1 MSEEKAPSLRT
12 LQADVA
18 ALDPLD
24 FPCDLLIASP
34 PCTAFG
40 PRRSRHDGTGSL
52 PAVVS
57 FGLPV
62 GGSGQPVSRVP
73 LHRERCPAPNGSS
86 SVARSDRRV

>member
-34 PCTAFG
+34 PATAC
-40 PRRSRHDGTGSL
+40 SRCE
-52 PAVVS
+52 
-57 FGLPV
+57 
-62 GGSGQPVSRVP
+62 GSGLRPDYSGR
-73 LHRERCPAPNGSS
+73 RCEVCAGEQEG
-86 SVARSDRRV
+86 DQ

>member
-40 PRRSRHDGTGSL
+40 N
-52 PAVVS
+52 AVPPPMAQAV
-57 FGLPV
+57 LREAI
-62 GGSGQPVSRVP
+62 GGSD
-73 LHRERCPAPNGSS
+73 HE
-86 SVARSDRRV
+86 

>member
-34 PCTAFG
+34 PCQAWSMAG
-40 PRRSRHDGTGSL
+40 RWIGRRS
-52 PAVVS
+52 
-57 FGLPV
+57 
-62 GGSGQPVSRVP
+62 
-73 LHRERCPAPNGSS
+73 PNNI
-86 SVARSDRRV
+86 

>member
-24 FPCDLLIASP
+24 FPCDLL
-34 PCTAFG
+34 
-40 PRRSRHDGTGSL
+40 
-52 PAVVS
+52 
-57 FGLPV
+57 
-62 GGSGQPVSRVP
+62 
-73 LHRERCPAPNGSS
+73 HRERCPAPNGSS